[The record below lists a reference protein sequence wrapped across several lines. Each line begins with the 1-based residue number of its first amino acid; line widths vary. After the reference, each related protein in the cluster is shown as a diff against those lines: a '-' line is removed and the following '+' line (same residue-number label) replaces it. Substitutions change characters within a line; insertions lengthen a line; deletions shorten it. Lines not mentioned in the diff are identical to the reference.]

1 MKDSKQLVQKVRDD
15 FDATIEYS
23 VSVAGCSAELKMQV
37 QQAFF
42 DVGFYWE
49 CKGKEYGYLKAMQ
62 YSNAA
67 SDGEVV
73 PHLMHS
79 PLTDE
84 CNMTAKQFLQLVYE
98 QEHVHTELKN
108 KKLIDILIG
117 NDIQWPEGAD
127 GVVQDIDGEV
137 KFYTVEKPRMLCGVW
152 MRDHDND
159 YEDLHLQIA
168 SDYNTAV
175 ITKTDWESRK
185 VDKKPV
191 FADIKVGDKVWN
203 IRLGWGVVRE
213 LMNLSD
219 YPIYVSFERGA
230 GTYTWDGY
238 YILED
243 LNPSLFW
250 DEIEV
255 KAPPKPLP
263 DLEVDAK
270 VYVWDSLGA
279 KCRRHFSH
287 FDESGVLH
295 TFSAGKTSFTGSG
308 ATHSWSSWKIAE

>member
-1 MKDSKQLVQKVRDD
+1 M
-15 FDATIEYS
+15 
-23 VSVAGCSAELKMQV
+23 
-37 QQAFF
+37 
-42 DVGFYWE
+42 
-49 CKGKEYGYLKAMQ
+49 
-62 YSNAA
+62 
-67 SDGEVV
+67 
-73 PHLMHS
+73 
-79 PLTDE
+79 
-84 CNMTAKQFLQLVYE
+84 QLVYE

-108 KKLIDILIG
+108 KKLIDILID

-152 MRDHDND
+152 MRDRDND

-175 ITKTDWESRK
+175 ITKTDWENRK
-185 VDKKPV
+185 VDKKPMLQTL
-191 FADIKVGDKVWN
+191 KVGDKVWEYSP
-203 IRLGWGVVRE
+203 GWGVVRE

-263 DLEVDAK
+263 DLAGRTLRCIW
-270 VYVWDSLGA
+270 VWDSLGA
-279 KCRRHFSH
+279 KCCRHFSH
-287 FDESGVLH
+287 FDEDGRICVFESGR
-295 TFSAGKTSFTGSG
+295 T
-308 ATHSWSSWKIAE
+308 